1 MRPVVFLSDFG
12 LDDAFVG
19 TCHAVLKRIAPG
31 LDVIDLTHGIAPQQ
45 VLEGALALH
54 DAAPYL
60 PADAIVLAVVDPGV
74 GSKRRAIAV
83 RGADRRFYIGPDNGL
98 LLLAA
103 ERAGPLFDVRELTDP
118 RYRLDPAAATFHGRD
133 VFAPAAAHLAAG
145 VALAELGPSLDPSLL
160 VRVEVPVPVVAPG
173 LLRAVVVAVD
183 RYGNLQLAA
192 GVGDLVAA
200 GFVPGTQVVVEPGGV
215 APTPPDAAGAA
226 GAAGAANAPG
236 PAQATVC
243 RTFAD
248 VDPGALLVHEDSSGR
263 LAVAVAGG
271 SAARHL
277 GLAAGAAVVLA
288 RPRG

>member
-31 LDVIDLTHGIAPQQ
+31 LDVIDLTHGIGPQQ
-45 VLEGALALH
+45 VLQGALALH

-103 ERAGPLFDVRELTDP
+103 ERAGPLFDARELTDP
-118 RYRLDPAAATFHGRD
+118 RYRLDPVSATFHGRD
-133 VFAPAAAHLAAG
+133 VFAPAAAHLASG
-145 VALAELGPSLDPSLL
+145 VALTELGPSLDPSLL
-160 VRVEVPVPVVAPG
+160 TRVEVPAPVVAPG

-183 RYGNLQLAA
+183 RFGNVQLGA
-192 GVGDLVAA
+192 GLEDLVAA
-200 GFVPGTQVVVEPGGV
+200 GFVPGTQVVVEPG
-215 APTPPDAAGAA
+215 DAAPA
-226 GAAGAANAPG
+226 G
-236 PAQATVC
+236 PASAIVG

-248 VDPGALLVHEDSSGR
+248 VVPGALLVHEDSSGR

-271 SAARHL
+271 SAAERL
-277 GLAAGAAVVLA
+277 GLAAGAAVMLA
-288 RPRG
+288 RPGG

>member
-19 TCHAVLKRIAPG
+19 TCHAVMKCIAPG
-31 LDVIDLTHGIAPQQ
+31 LDVTDLTHGIGPQQ
-45 VLEGALALH
+45 VLQGALALH
-54 DAAPYL
+54 AAAPYL

-74 GSKRRAIAV
+74 GSARRAIAV

-103 ERAGPLFDVRELTDP
+103 EHAGPLFDARGLTDP
-118 RYRLDPAAATFHGRD
+118 RYRLDPVSATFHGRD

-145 VALAELGPSLDPSLL
+145 VPLAELGPSRDPSLL
-160 VRVEVPVPVVAPG
+160 VRVEVPAPAVAPG
-173 LLRAVVVAVD
+173 FLRAVVVAVD
-183 RYGNLQLAA
+183 RYGNVQLAA
-192 GVGDLVAA
+192 GSEDLVAA
-200 GFVPGTQVVVEPGGV
+200 GFVVGARVVVEPA
-215 APTPPDAAGAA
+215 APAAPDAT
-226 GAAGAANAPG
+226 G
-236 PAQATVC
+236 PAQATVG

-271 SAARHL
+271 SAAGRL

-288 RPRG
+288 RPGA

>member
-12 LDDAFVG
+12 VDDAFVG

-31 LDVIDLTHGIAPQQ
+31 LDVIDLTHGIGPQQ
-45 VLEGALALH
+45 VLQGALALH

-74 GSKRRAIAV
+74 GSQRRAIAV

-103 ERAGPLFDVRELTDP
+103 ERAGPLFDARELTDP
-118 RYRLDPAAATFHGRD
+118 RYRLDPVAATFYGRD

-145 VALAELGPSLDPSLL
+145 VALTELGPSLDPSLL
-160 VRVEVPVPVVAPG
+160 VRIEVPVPVVAPG

-183 RYGNLQLAA
+183 RFGNVQLAA
-192 GVGDLVAA
+192 GVDDLVAA
-200 GFVPGTQVVVEPGGV
+200 GFVPGAQVVVAPAGA

-226 GAAGAANAPG
+226 GAANAPD
-236 PAQATVC
+236 PARATVC

-248 VDPGALLVHEDSSGR
+248 VGPGALLVHEDSSGR
-263 LAVAVAGG
+263 LALAVAGG
-271 SAARHL
+271 SAAARL
-277 GLAAGAAVVLA
+277 GLAAGAALVLA
-288 RPRG
+288 RPGA

>member
-1 MRPVVFLSDFG
+1 MRTVVFLSDFG
-12 LDDAFVG
+12 HGDAFVG
-19 TCHAVLKRIAPG
+19 TCHAVMKRIAPG

-60 PADAIVLAVVDPGV
+60 PAAAIVLAVVDPGV
-74 GSKRRAIAV
+74 GSARRAIAV

-118 RYRLDPAAATFHGRD
+118 RYRLDPVAATFHGRD

-145 VALAELGPSLDPSLL
+145 VPLAELGPSLDPSLL
-160 VRVEVPVPVVAPG
+160 TRVAVPAPVGAPG
-173 LLRAVVVAVD
+173 FVRAVVVAVD
-183 RYGNLQLAA
+183 RYGNVQLAA
-192 GVGDLVAA
+192 GVDDLVAA
-200 GFVPGTQVVVEPGGV
+200 GFVAGTQVVVEPGGA
-215 APTPPDAAGAA
+215 APTPHDAAVAPGV
-226 GAAGAANAPG
+226 ANAPG
-236 PAQATVC
+236 PVLAIVGC
-243 RTFAD
+243 TFAD

-271 SAARHL
+271 SAAGHL